1 MNFWQPSGSREFRV
15 LAPDEPFF
23 FKTHCPQNALVGGGF
38 FNDSVRLKVSEAWEI
53 FGGGNGAASME
64 QMRTRIGRYRRAP
77 IGADEDPVIGR
88 SYDLADPSAASYFAD
103 SLWMTLGVEVDLD
116 FSQPWHRGGPVFGD
130 PRLAPYRLG
139 QGSFKAVVLDAYHRR
154 CAITGSAGPS
164 TCSAGTP
171 VPERKSVVPARRRR
185 RRSASIRA
193 VNNLDTLVRSLGD
206 GAVVTDAAT
215 LRERAVDCWSL
226 ALLRRARGEEPAL
239 PAAVVFPGNTE
250 DVAAVLTWATE
261 AQTKVIPRGAGSG
274 VCGGSQA
281 ETGSI
286 VLDLSRMNRV
296 TSIDTVSRVVYVQA
310 GVRGDQLEN
319 ALAEHDLTVG
329 HYPQSLAISTVGGWI
344 AAASAGQASTGFGAI
359 EDLLLG
365 LTAVTAQGEILHCR
379 AVPRSAAGPDL
390 RRLLVGSEGT
400 LAVVTEAALAC
411 RRRVPGW
418 DWLAYEFP
426 TFAALVD
433 ALRAVRQAEAGAA
446 IIRGYDELDA
456 QLSFGALGHGQG
468 CVGMLGF
475 PADLPGLA
483 ERKSLANEAIGHGK
497 PARDLG
503 PGYGEH
509 WWVHRN
515 DAVQTYEAIMGP
527 DRVFGSGVIVDT
539 VEVAG
544 LWSIVP
550 RLYEDV
556 RTALASQAEAVVC
569 HLSHF
574 YTSGSS
580 LYFTF
585 LIRRSDD
592 HDAETR
598 YLAAWDAAMRSCA
611 DAGGT
616 ITHHHGVGRLKS
628 PFLQAELGA
637 TGVDVLQRI
646 KAALDPDAIL
656 NPGVLHP

>member
-1 MNFWQPSGSREFRV
+1 
-15 LAPDEPFF
+15 
-23 FKTHCPQNALVGGGF
+23 
-38 FNDSVRLKVSEAWEI
+38 VS
-53 FGGGNGAASME
+53 
-64 QMRTRIGRYRRAP
+64 
-77 IGADEDPVIGR
+77 
-88 SYDLADPSAASYFAD
+88 
-103 SLWMTLGVEVDLD
+103 
-116 FSQPWHRGGPVFGD
+116 
-130 PRLAPYRLG
+130 
-139 QGSFKAVVLDAYHRR
+139 
-154 CAITGSAGPS
+154 
-164 TCSAGTP
+164 
-171 VPERKSVVPARRRR
+171 
-185 RRSASIRA
+185 
-193 VNNLDTLVRSLGD
+193 NLDTLARSLGD

-239 PAAVVFPGNTE
+239 PAAVVLPSSTE
-250 DVAAVLTWATE
+250 EVASVLAWASESRTV
-261 AQTKVIPRGAGSG
+261 VIPRGAGSG

-281 ETGSI
+281 EAGSV
-286 VLDLSRMNRV
+286 VLDTARMNRV

-310 GVRGDQLEN
+310 GTRGDQLED
-319 ALAEHDLTVG
+319 ALAEHDLTLG

-344 AAASAGQASTGFGAI
+344 AASSGGQASTGFGAI
-359 EDLLLG
+359 EDMLLG

-418 DWLAYEFP
+418 HWLAYKFP
-426 TFAALVD
+426 SFPALTD
-433 ALRAVRQAEAGAA
+433 GLRAVRQAETGAA

-456 QLSFGALGHGQG
+456 QLSFGALGHAKG

-483 ERKSLANEAIGHGK
+483 ERKSVAIEAMGQAQASG
-497 PARDLG
+497 DLG
-503 PGYGEH
+503 SGYGEH

-515 DAVQTYEAIMGP
+515 DAVQTYAAIMGP
-527 DRVFGSGVIVDT
+527 DRAFGSGVIVDT
-539 VEVAG
+539 IEVAG
-544 LWSIVP
+544 LWSVVP
-550 RLYEDV
+550 GLYESV

-569 HLSHF
+569 HLSHV
-574 YTSGSS
+574 YPSGSS

-585 LIRRSDD
+585 LIRGSHD

-611 DAGGT
+611 DVGGT

-628 PFLQAELGA
+628 RFLEAELGA
-637 TGVDVLQRI
+637 TGVHMLTRI
-646 KAALDPDAIL
+646 REALDPDAIL
-656 NPGVLHP
+656 NPGVLRP